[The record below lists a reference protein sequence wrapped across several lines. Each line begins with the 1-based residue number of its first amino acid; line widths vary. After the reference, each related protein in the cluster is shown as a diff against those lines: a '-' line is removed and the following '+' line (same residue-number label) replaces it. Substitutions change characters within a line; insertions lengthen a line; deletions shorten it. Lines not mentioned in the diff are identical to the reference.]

1 MVQRDAPSYKYL
13 TVAGTKLFNATLQRY
28 TVGEGMKTLE
38 DMFLHTK
45 PARILVG
52 LNRGDDAKYASV
64 LSKEADCTYSH
75 TVKILDQF
83 KEHGLIEFS
92 KEGRKKLI
100 HLTESGDRLA
110 QRMEELMAEIDGDR

>member
-1 MVQRDAPSYKYL
+1 M
-13 TVAGTKLFNATLQRY
+13 G
-28 TVGEGMKTLE
+28 VGHRMKDLE
-38 DMFLHTK
+38 DVFLHVK

-52 LNRGDDAKYASV
+52 LYRGDDPKYASI

-83 KEHGLIEFS
+83 EEHGLIEFS

-100 HLTESGDRLA
+100 DLTDSGVDLA
-110 QRMEELMAEIDGDR
+110 ERMDALMDSLDGRD

>member
-1 MVQRDAPSYKYL
+1 
-13 TVAGTKLFNATLQRY
+13 
-28 TVGEGMKTLE
+28 MKDLE
-38 DMFLHTK
+38 ELFLHTK

-52 LNRGDDAKYASV
+52 LVRGQDNKYASV

-83 KEHGLIEFS
+83 KEHGLVEFQ

-100 HLTESGDRLA
+100 ELTDDGQELA
-110 QRMEELMAEIDGDR
+110 ERMNNVIECLEEQSPETIPH